1 MAESDPKVQL
11 QKLLDDEEQL
21 KTIAAGI
28 MKELDK
34 DNSGALEI
42 NEVKELIES
51 FCENEK
57 LPADKRPSEKEI
69 QEAFDKLDTDK
80 SGAVEL
86 GELVVLVRGIIT
98 DMMAKL

>member
-1 MAESDPKVQL
+1 MAEADPKAQL
-11 QKLLDDEEQL
+11 QALLDDAEQL

-42 NEVKELIES
+42 NEVRELIES
-51 FCENEK
+51 FCEKEK
-57 LPADKRPSEKEI
+57 LPADKRPSDKEV

-86 GELVVLVRGIIT
+86 DELVVLVRGIIT
-98 DMMAKL
+98 DMMTKL